1 MDAGI
6 PVRDAAAQVAPD
18 ARRDAGGAERVS
30 AACRNGNPSVAGAV
44 NVDVATRFQHISGF
58 GGASIPGFIPD
69 LTSSQIDTAFGSGDG
84 QIGMTILR
92 IRIPPNEAD
101 FRLEVST
108 AARAVLR
115 GAKVFAT
122 PWTPPANEKSNDNVV
137 GGTLKVASFG
147 EYADHLIRFRDFM
160 AAHGAPLYAVSV
172 QNEPDVTVTYESCS
186 WTPSSLLAFVEAQ
199 GSKWGTTKLAAAESS
214 HFDHGSTDLL
224 LNDAVASGYLGIVA
238 GHVYEGGIADYAL
251 ARSKGKEVWMTEHFT
266 ESKHSA
272 NDWPLALDV
281 AKEINDSMAAN
292 FSAYVWW
299 YIRRFYGP
307 ILDDG
312 TVSKRGWI
320 IAQYARFVRPGSFR
334 VEATAPSARDV
345 DVTAYANGSQ
355 VIVVAVNR
363 AASPQTVTLNLR
375 NGCVGSF
382 ARYTTSATKNLTR
395 DPPVTLTA
403 NAASLTLDAQSTTTF
418 VSE

>member
-1 MDAGI
+1 M
-6 PVRDAAAQVAPD
+6 PVRDAGAQVAPD
-18 ARRDAGGAERVS
+18 AHRDAEPAGAT
-30 AACRNGNPSVAGAV
+30 CTNRNPNVVGAV
-44 NVDVATRFQHISGF
+44 NVDAAERFQHISGF

-69 LTSSQIDTAFGSGDG
+69 LTSSQVDTAFGTHDG

-92 IRIPPNEAD
+92 IRIPPNEVD
-101 FRLEVST
+101 FDREVPT
-108 AARAVLR
+108 AARAVR
-115 GAKVFAT
+115 DGAKVFAT
-122 PWTPPANEKSNDNVV
+122 PWTPPADEKSNGNVV
-137 GGTLKVASFG
+137 GGTLKAASFG
-147 EYADHLIRFRDFM
+147 EYAAHLMRFRDFM
-160 AAHGAPLYAVSV
+160 TAHGAPLYAVSV

-186 WTPSSLLAFVEAQ
+186 WTPSSVLAFVKAQ
-199 GSKWGTTKLAAAESS
+199 GSKWGATKLAAAESS
-214 HFDHGSTDLL
+214 HFDHLATDLL
-224 LNDAVASGYLGIVA
+224 LNDAGASGYLGIVA
-238 GHVYEGGIADYAL
+238 GHVYEGGIADYPL

-281 AKEINDSMAAN
+281 AKEINDSMVAN

-312 TVSKRGWI
+312 TVSKRGWL

-334 VEATAPSARDV
+334 VEASAPSARDV
-345 DVTAYANGSQ
+345 DVTAYVDGSH

-363 AASPQTVTLNLR
+363 APFPQAVTLNVR

-382 ARYTTSATKNLTR
+382 ARYTTSAMKNLER
-395 DPPVTLTA
+395 GPPVTLTA
-403 NAASLTLDAQSTTTF
+403 NAASVTLDAQSTTTF
-418 VSE
+418 VGE

>member
-6 PVRDAAAQVAPD
+6 PVRDAGVQFAPD
-18 ARRDAGGAERVS
+18 ARRGAER
-30 AACRNGNPSVAGAV
+30 AGATCRNGNPNVGGAV
-44 NVDVATRFQHISGF
+44 NVDVAARFQHISGF
-58 GGASIPGFIPD
+58 GGASIRGWIPD
-69 LTSSQIDTAFGSGDG
+69 LTSSQIDTAFGTGDG
-84 QIGMTILR
+84 QLGMTILR

-101 FRLEVST
+101 FPLEVPT

-122 PWTPPANEKSNDNVV
+122 PWTPPPDDKSNGNVV

-147 EYADHLIRFRDFM
+147 QYADHLMRFRDFM

-186 WTPSSLLAFVEAQ
+186 WTPSSLLAFVEGQ
-199 GSKWGTTKLAAAESS
+199 GSKWGATKLAAAESS
-214 HFDHGSTDLL
+214 HFDHGLTDPL
-224 LNDAVASGYLGIVA
+224 LNDPRASGYLGIVA
-238 GHVYEGGIADYAL
+238 GHVYEGGGIADYPL
-251 ARSKGKEVWMTEHFT
+251 ARSKGKDVWMTEHFT

-281 AKEINDSMAAN
+281 AKEINDSMVAN

-312 TVSKRGWI
+312 TVSKRGWL

-334 VEATAPSARDV
+334 VEASAPSARDV
-345 DVTAYANGSQ
+345 DVTAYVNGSQ
-355 VIVVAVNR
+355 VVVVAVNR
-363 AASPQTVTLNLR
+363 AAAPEAVTLNVR

-382 ARYTTSATKNLTR
+382 ARYTTSATKNLAR
-395 DPPVTLTA
+395 DPAVTLTA
-403 NAASLTLDAQSTTTF
+403 NAASVTLDAQSTTTF